1 MDAAA
6 IMSIERRGERGQEM
20 MAPRKS
26 LYVYAIYVHT
36 DRRERHRQTGTG
48 GDHVFYFPG
57 PVTLNC
63 FIVPLLDHVQL
74 SIQPSLAALRT
85 KPYPGFIQTSNPIFF
100 WTVCIYCV
108 AGGGYQTLGFL

>member
-1 MDAAA
+1 
-6 IMSIERRGERGQEM
+6 

-36 DRRERHRQTGTG
+36 DKQVPVAII
-48 GDHVFYFPG
+48 VFYFPG

-85 KPYPGFIQTSNPIFF
+85 KPYPGFIQTSNRIFF
-100 WTVCIYCV
+100 GLYVYIVWPAEDIRLWDFCNI
-108 AGGGYQTLGFL
+108 L

>member
-1 MDAAA
+1 VLRLLGD
-6 IMSIERRGERGQEM
+6 GGQEM

-85 KPYPGFIQTSNPIFF
+85 KPYPGFIQTSNRIFF
-100 WTVCIYCV
+100 GLYVYIVWPAEDIRLWDFCNI
-108 AGGGYQTLGFL
+108 L